1 MSVDCAALRHTFGDL
16 LRTHVP
22 AAAAVF
28 DEEPGDLTDAS
39 PALVISRAGR
49 NRPRL
54 SMRDGQ
60 TLVTLYLDCFFTA
73 SAGADGYTA
82 ADSADTIDA
91 VAQQIDTLIDS
102 HRTNRQGGWQAIA
115 QGDSAV
121 ELGIF
126 NADGVLRFRER
137 VPLTFTLFG

>member
-1 MSVDCAALRHTFGDL
+1 MSVDCAALRHVLGDL

-39 PALVISRAGR
+39 PVLVISRAGR

-54 SMRDGQ
+54 SMRGGQ
-60 TLVTLYLDCFFTA
+60 TLVMLHLDCYFTA
-73 SAGADGYTA
+73 SAGVDGYTA

-91 VAQQIDTLIDS
+91 VAQQLDTLLDGHQTS
-102 HRTNRQGGWQAIA
+102 SLGGWQAIA
-115 QGDSAV
+115 QGESAV

-126 NADGVLRFRER
+126 NADGVARFRER